1 MSKGFGL
8 EQIEETRD
16 RMFWH
21 SKLENLNDYF
31 KKKSERNENS
41 VYFYRING
49 YTEEIGHFLRT
60 YYEAARKAGVII
72 EGRLPNPD
80 EKNLAYYNEVMGM
93 DFRLEPAFLTAS
105 LKKWLPR
112 MNDFQREN
120 VAVSLYDSLDSLRR
134 QGKTEHMQKNAYIK
148 FMCWLYYKFERIV
161 NLLGEETIP
170 KILYEGNISN
180 YELMLISILSN
191 AGCDV
196 VLLQY
201 QGEASYQKLD
211 SGSVLSDELKQ
222 AGQQPFPEGFCIK
235 QIRQQIQEEM
245 NKERLYGRMP
255 KKLNCTNA
263 WIQSDSGGL
272 ALIKENAASRGS
284 DPGFFY
290 NCYIRI
296 NGAEDKLTYANEL
309 YQFQLELK
317 NSGRRRLIVNECIE
331 RPAMDEIA
339 AVHRSNYAKQD
350 QMILYLSSN
359 IKYTAN
365 LELQRM
371 MVKSF
376 VDVMYLEA
384 EKTHDSL
391 NKLTNKA
398 VYLLCWLGRYQE
410 KLFSGWKEDEIG
422 CFIYMG
428 GCGDEN
434 EAVFVRFLARLP
446 LDVLILC
453 PNLEKKCCLTD
464 SLLYEINEPQ
474 SLDLRTFPQE
484 NTDVHVGTAAYH
496 AERELDTLM
505 YEGSGIYRTQQ
516 YDQANAMILQ
526 TMYEEIKIL
535 WNEEVKYRPN
545 FGTSGGIVNI
555 PVIFAKVSGVKD
567 GEIPAYWRSV
577 KELVNED
584 TFVIKSAPFIDPASP
599 NPMKA
604 HAPEFYKNGR
614 LMKTKIKSHPDYPYG
629 FLREEMQDYILEKMQ
644 ALIDQ
649 KLIRGT
655 FENGTEYTIVATILN
670 LPKELV
676 RLIQKFD
683 FTKKNPKCIY
693 INTTEAMI
701 SLEDTILTAF
711 LNLAGFDVVFFVPTG
726 YQNIERYFNRQVVLE
741 HQIGEYVYDLR
752 IPNLDGQSCNA
763 RPRWRDII
771 FKRGK

>member
-1 MSKGFGL
+1 MFEHKELQKLSGYFLEPGSRKGQ
-8 EQIEETRD
+8 E
-16 RMFWH
+16 
-21 SKLENLNDYF
+21 
-31 KKKSERNENS
+31 
-41 VYFYRING
+41 VYFYRITM
-49 YTEEIGHFLRT
+49 YSQEIHEFILK
-60 YYEAARKAGVII
+60 YYEAARASGAVI
-72 EGRLPNPD
+72 EGRIPNPD
-80 EKNLAYYNEVMGM
+80 EKNLDYYGEIMGM
-93 DFRLEPAFLTAS
+93 DFKMDPGFLSAS

-112 MNDFQREN
+112 MREYQREQ
-120 VAVSLYDSLDSLRR
+120 VSLAIYGTLDAMRR
-134 QGKTEHMQKNAYIK
+134 EGKNENMQKNAYIK

-235 QIRQQIQEEM
+235 QIRQQVQEEM

-272 ALIKENAASRGS
+272 ALIKKNAASRGS

-350 QMILYLSSN
+350 QMILDLSSN

-446 LDVLILC
+446 DR
-453 PNLEKKCCLTD
+453 K
-464 SLLYEINEPQ
+464 
-474 SLDLRTFPQE
+474 
-484 NTDVHVGTAAYH
+484 
-496 AERELDTLM
+496 
-505 YEGSGIYRTQQ
+505 
-516 YDQANAMILQ
+516 
-526 TMYEEIKIL
+526 
-535 WNEEVKYRPN
+535 
-545 FGTSGGIVNI
+545 
-555 PVIFAKVSGVKD
+555 
-567 GEIPAYWRSV
+567 SV
-577 KELVNED
+577 V
-584 TFVIKSAPFIDPASP
+584 
-599 NPMKA
+599 
-604 HAPEFYKNGR
+604 
-614 LMKTKIKSHPDYPYG
+614 
-629 FLREEMQDYILEKMQ
+629 
-644 ALIDQ
+644 
-649 KLIRGT
+649 
-655 FENGTEYTIVATILN
+655 
-670 LPKELV
+670 
-676 RLIQKFD
+676 
-683 FTKKNPKCIY
+683 
-693 INTTEAMI
+693 
-701 SLEDTILTAF
+701 
-711 LNLAGFDVVFFVPTG
+711 
-726 YQNIERYFNRQVVLE
+726 
-741 HQIGEYVYDLR
+741 
-752 IPNLDGQSCNA
+752 
-763 RPRWRDII
+763 
-771 FKRGK
+771 